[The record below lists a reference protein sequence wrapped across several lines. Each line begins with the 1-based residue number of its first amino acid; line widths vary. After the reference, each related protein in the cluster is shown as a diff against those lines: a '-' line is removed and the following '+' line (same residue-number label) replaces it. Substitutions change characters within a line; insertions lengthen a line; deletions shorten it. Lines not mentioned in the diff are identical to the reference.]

1 MQHGRNIYIRY
12 SFHLSGCLPPSYF
25 HLSLHS
31 YRGFV
36 AFIEDISFSL
46 FILFVANPF
55 QFFLF
60 IPSILFSVDH
70 TRVRLRLGGPTGT
83 MNNMKEKDEYL
94 NANFVDG
101 FRKPKAYIAT
111 QGPMASTQNLFW
123 RMLFEQEVKIIV
135 MITHLFEGGKVK
147 CDQYWPE
154 TGTQVYGDLSVTT
167 VREDVLAFYTLRTFT
182 LELISSPPVKKKKG
196 GLEAGGGGRLMHTV
210 YQYHYT
216 AWPDHGVPLHALPLI
231 SFIRNSAAAN
241 AEDEPPVVVHCR

>member
-1 MQHGRNIYIRY
+1 MDVSLPLTFTCHCILRGALLLSRNKLY
-12 SFHLSGCLPPSYF
+12 
-25 HLSLHS
+25 
-31 YRGFV
+31 
-36 AFIEDISFSL
+36 L
-46 FILFVANPF
+46 FCIVT
-55 QFFLF
+55 FFLF
-60 IPSILFSVDH
+60 LVDH

-101 FRKPKAYIAT
+101 FRRPKAYIAT

-123 RMLFEQEVKIIV
+123 RMVFEQEVKIIV

-167 VREDVLAFYTLRTFT
+167 VREDVLAFYTLRTFS

-196 GLEAGGGGRLMHTV
+196 GMEAGGGQRLVHTV